1 MLEKVKSIY
10 SLNYLPLGFV
20 QMIVPDNG
28 DFNRQTYDFK
38 FVRREFLG
46 DVRCYVIDVFPKKGS
61 GSGRFIGRIWAE
73 DQGYNIIRFNG
84 TYSGSHGHRR
94 FLHFDSWRLNMH
106 EGQWLPAY
114 IYSEES
120 DLPYGFGIARH
131 AKFKSQTRLWGYD
144 LQNPEK
150 QEEFSQILVDAPN
163 AVKDRSEQ
171 ASDLSPVESTRAWER
186 QAEDNVLER
195 LEHAGLLAPDGEV
208 DKVLQ
213 TVVNNLEI
221 TNKLDIQPEVRC
233 RVLLTAP
240 LESFNVGHT
249 IIISRGLLDV
259 LPDEATLAAVLAHE
273 LAHIELGHKLDT
285 RYAFTDRMMF
295 PDEATYRR
303 FRFHHNEHD
312 ETQADQRA
320 VVYMKNS
327 PYADKMQTV
336 GLFARVLQQREK
348 ELPFLLRA
356 HLGDTMIVGKDH
368 VRMSAFAN
376 SAPQLQKRN
385 LQQIPALPL
394 GSRIKVDPWSD
405 RIDLQ
410 KNKPVALQAPS
421 EKMSFEVTPIFPYV
435 TRFGAPA
442 EQAPATAAVNK

>member
-1 MLEKVKSIY
+1 
-10 SLNYLPLGFV
+10 
-20 QMIVPDNG
+20 
-28 DFNRQTYDFK
+28 
-38 FVRREFLG
+38 
-46 DVRCYVIDVFPKKGS
+46 
-61 GSGRFIGRIWAE
+61 
-73 DQGYNIIRFNG
+73 
-84 TYSGSHGHRR
+84 
-94 FLHFDSWRLNMH
+94 MH

-120 DLPYGFGIARH
+120 DMPYGFAVARH

-171 ASDLSPVESTRAWER
+171 ASDLSPVESQRAWER

-195 LEHAGLLAPDGEV
+195 LERAGLLAQSGEV

-213 TVVNNLEI
+213 TVVSNLEI
-221 TNKLDIQPEVRC
+221 TNKLDIQPDVRC

-249 IIISRGLLDV
+249 IVISRGLLDV
-259 LPDEATLAAVLAHE
+259 LPDEPTLAAVLAHE
-273 LAHIELGHKLDT
+273 LAHIVLGHKLDT

-312 ETQADQRA
+312 EVAADQRA
-320 VVYMKNS
+320 EQYMKNS
-327 PYADKMQTV
+327 PYADKLQSV

-348 ELPFLLRA
+348 DLPNLLRA
-356 HLGDTMIVGKDH
+356 HLGDTMTLSGDH
-368 VRMSAFAN
+368 VRMAEFAN
-376 SAPQLQKRN
+376 AAPQLEKRN

-410 KNKPVALQAPS
+410 KSKPVPLQAPS
-421 EKMSFEVTPIFPYV
+421 EKMSFEVTPMFPYV
-435 TRFGAPA
+435 TRFGTPA
-442 EQAPATAAVNK
+442 EAPATAAVNK